1 MRKNS
6 FTFEA
11 LVSFIQHVHDQLAAQ
26 VSRAVNVSLTL
37 RNWMIGR
44 YIAEFELLGA
54 DRANYGDRLFS
65 ILAKR
70 LTGLRISNC
79 NRRQLYRYLRF
90 YQLYPGIVGALSPQM
105 RKLLP
110 PEPEIT
116 KKVGTLPPQFQVA
129 SESK

>member
-6 FTFEA
+6 FTFES
-11 LVSFIQHVHDQLAAQ
+11 LVSSIQLVHDQLAAQ

-37 RNWMIGR
+37 RNRMIGR

-54 DRANYGDRLFS
+54 DRVNYGDRLFS

-90 YQLYPGIVGALSPQM
+90 YQLYPGIVGTQSPQM

-110 PEPEIT
+110 PEPEIAISSLET
-116 KKVGTLPPQFQVA
+116 A
-129 SESK
+129 AREI

>member
-6 FTFEA
+6 FTFEVF
-11 LVSFIQHVHDQLAAQ
+11 VSSIQLVHDQLAAQ

-79 NRRQLYRYLRF
+79 NRRQLY
-90 YQLYPGIVGALSPQM
+90 PGIVGTLSPQM
-105 RKLLP
+105 RKLLL
-110 PEPEIT
+110 PEPEIAILSLET
-116 KKVGTLPPQFQVA
+116 A
-129 SESK
+129 AREI